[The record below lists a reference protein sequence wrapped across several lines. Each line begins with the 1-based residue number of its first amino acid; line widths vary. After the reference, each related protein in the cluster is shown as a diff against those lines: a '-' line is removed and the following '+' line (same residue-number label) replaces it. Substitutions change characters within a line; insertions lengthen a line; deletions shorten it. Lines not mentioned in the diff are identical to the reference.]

1 MITAFVVD
9 SLAYPV
15 ILGHDFLKHYRL
27 NIAYSEDPVRISGRD
42 VEAGPPCI
50 PWLMQDA
57 LEAVDRGV
65 RSRRCC
71 TSFGEFGTSRDNNSL
86 WSEVSVTSKMTEPES
101 PRLALA
107 ATQRLK
113 EEKREKRLE
122 KGLQTEVATK
132 QAEVET
138 EQAVEA
144 CRQVQAAKEAEGPKK
159 EMEEKQYVE
168 EQADL
173 GDLGRYCVGC
183 AVAFG
188 HLSPANFDYACE
200 MCAAPLGCC
209 RLESGWTPDD
219 G

>member
-27 NIAYSEDPVRISGRD
+27 NIAYSEDPVRISGGD

-113 EEKREKRLE
+113 EEKKEKRLRLE
-122 KGLQTEVATK
+122 KGLQTEVAIK

-138 EQAVEA
+138 EQAVDA
-144 CRQVQAAKEAEGPKK
+144 CRNQATQTVGEDVHQGCSGQVHTAKEAKGPKK
-159 EMEEKQYVE
+159 EMEEE
-168 EQADL
+168 
-173 GDLGRYCVGC
+173 
-183 AVAFG
+183 
-188 HLSPANFDYACE
+188 
-200 MCAAPLGCC
+200 
-209 RLESGWTPDD
+209 
-219 G
+219 